1 MIHEKKPEAQNLV
14 TLCPFNRDRFN
25 VFQIGIRISSPGL
38 YKAKTGSP
46 KSVSG
51 AMPGCRGEA
60 LVAKAVGSG
69 VAPVRLMAKAVGG
82 GVAPV
87 RLMAKAVGSGC
98 APVGLAVGHP
108 PVGGVHPAAAAAA
121 RLAELPEQRRGGKIM
136 FMHT

>member
-1 MIHEKKPEAQNLV
+1 MIHEKKPEAKNLV
-14 TLCPFNRDRFN
+14 TLCPFNRDRFY

-51 AMPGCRGEA
+51 AMPGCSGEA
-60 LVAKAVGSG
+60 LVAEAVGSG
-69 VAPVRLMAKAVGG
+69 GAPMGLMAEAVRSGG
-82 GVAPV
+82 
-87 RLMAKAVGSGC
+87 

-121 RLAELPEQRRGGKIM
+121 RLAELPEQRMGGKIM